1 MAEPAPTARRRITL
15 DLPVQLVQKI
25 DSLKAE
31 WGLRSRGDILERLL
45 LEIFGSDDADGDEA
59 AALVV
64 DSHPGLEAMPDPE
77 PQGALVLLQREGSG
91 ELVVDFEPTDG
102 DASFDHPGRSHANR
116 SGAAIDLPGFVRSQS
131 HQLRR
136 SLRPPQ
142 RLSGHDD
149 PLPQLGA
156 DELERALKQASEHWR
171 EIYGSEPGEA
181 VLEAAMVWIAQDI
194 WPHSDLSE
202 GRPFTWSL
210 ADAVMRRLSPTW
222 KSGPASFERVMAVA
236 GVLEDPFS
244 AHTLELR
251 QPTLIRRFVQRFRR
265 RKRGMSF
272 ETLAHTMTLHGA
284 LRQLNLPTAPG
295 HRLTLEQIREAY
307 RELALANHPDAGGCD
322 QTMRRLNEAYQ
333 LLKELYRPE

>member
-1 MAEPAPTARRRITL
+1 MNLE
-15 DLPVQLVQKI
+15 LPVELLEKI
-25 DSLKAE
+25 DGLKAE
-31 WGLRSRGDILERLL
+31 WGLRKRGDILERLL
-45 LEIFGSDDADGDEA
+45 VEIFGNDEADGDPHDHA
-59 AALVV
+59 AMAG
-64 DSHPGLEAMPDPE
+64 SGPQPGTTTAE
-77 PQGALVLLQREGSG
+77 PSGALVLLQRDGAG
-91 ELVVDFEPTDG
+91 ELVVDFEADG
-102 DASFDHPGRSHANR
+102 DSASFEHDQRDHGLRG
-116 SGAAIDLPGFVRSQS
+116 GAGIDLPGFVRSQS
-131 HQLRR
+131 HQLKR
-136 SLRPPQ
+136 SLRPRARPV
-142 RLSGHDD
+142 GHDD

-156 DELERALKQASEHWR
+156 EELDCALRMANQHWQ
-171 EIYGSEPGEA
+171 EIYGSPPGEA

-210 ADAVMRRLSPTW
+210 ASQVMRRLAPSWP
-222 KSGPASFERVMAVA
+222 SGPASFERVMAMA

-307 RELALANHPDAGGCD
+307 REQALANHPDAGGCD

-333 LLKELYRPE
+333 LLKELYHRS